1 MRKAYISQLAKS
13 PAAPAIKARAK
24 QMLMGEGYIDVNN
37 LVKESTTS
45 ILKKIFV
52 EKKMIVTNADKVG
65 NTPAYQSYK
74 KGDDR
79 YIAADHLKKAEMKE
93 EAEEK
98 QFKVRVTDKKTGNS
112 YVRMASRSKIGELR
126 GNPGIS
132 SVEMTGYGEPTKSA
146 KVGKKGKMDPVGKED
161 GDINN
166 DGKKDKTDKYLMNR
180 RKAIGKAIASK
191 KESVEWEA
199 LSELSE
205 KVSEENKK
213 VTGKGVNNSKLIKV
227 FPDEVKEHHQK
238 DANGKVIEHDDDGTP
253 SSVEEGMLVNVA
265 KGVESGV
272 KKFNKFDD
280 KVTKAAVK
288 KVKKV
293 GKKVGMAALRGTAGA
308 VGGAIKGAGQGAMK
322 GIKKGLREEE
332 EVKDKNETP
341 DGMTDVTFDGG
352 AAIPVTIKG
361 SDDPRQIPTAMNL
374 KKMKLRAMG
383 LNMSYEPEGE
393 NVEEKATYGGERV
406 YYSDDARKRAMQ
418 RDAQRAENEAGRRE
432 RAAAKRRKDR
442 NQLRKQGQFGASG
455 KYYVTKRME
464 KESVEVKGNQFVE
477 DMGEKEH
484 EDKVRKQ
491 IGGLFK
497 APSSSSAE
505 AGDIAR
511 RRAKNKAALKRSE
524 QGAAKRKE
532 NRNYLRSIGKYKG
545 PMEAVKPEGDVVE
558 GKEEGGYISNAAKA
572 EVRNLR
578 RFGKKGS
585 ATPTGSFGQGTSE
598 KAKLAVKRGEEHKAR
613 RGVKT
618 KGAMAEATK
627 IDDKLRKD
635 ATPIKPGPLYKLG
648 RTKEQMGDKAVIS
661 RRNMRNAMDRGGV
674 GSMTPAK
681 ETAERREKHKAA
693 RGVKKE
699 EYGYNIF
706 RKEDQKILD
715 IIGNIFEN
723 QAMEAQKKT
732 EKPDPQLA
740 AKEKK
745 ANMAK
750 KQVLMKKL
758 QAVRMGAGS
767 DIQASH
773 EPNGEVVSELNRFEK
788 EKGMDTKTG
797 KPVQKGGSA
806 KKDLA
811 FQSVMKKYG
820 SQRMGANQPKKVKGA
835 KSDVGTGRVTQ
846 MLAKKKE
853 QQAKNKALADK
864 AKKAGYK
871 STQDYVNV
879 QAVRKGGLGT

>member
-1 MRKAYISQLAKS
+1 MDKPAVAPAVGAKEKIEKQARQLAYDSRYKVKQAMKAKAGGRVDPAAMRKAYISQLAKS

-52 EKKMIVTNADKVG
+52 EKKMVVTNADKVG
-65 NTPAYQSYK
+65 NTPAYQNYQS
-74 KGDDR
+74 GDER

-98 QFKVRVTDKKTGNS
+98 TFKVRVTDKKTGNS
-112 YVRMASRSKIGELR
+112 YVRMASRAKIGELR

-132 SVEMTGYGEPTKSA
+132 SVEMTGYGEPTKSE

-180 RKAIGKAIASK
+180 RKAIGNAIASK

-205 KVSEENKK
+205 KVSEDNKK

-238 DANGKVIEHDDDGTP
+238 DANGKVIEHDDDTTP

-280 KVTKAAVK
+280 KVTKATMKKVVKPAVKNVK
-288 KVKKV
+288 KVAKKT
-293 GKKVGMAALRGTAGA
+293 GMAVLRGTAGA

-332 EVKDKNETP
+332 EVKDKKETP
-341 DGMTDVTFDGG
+341 DGMTDVTFDMG
-352 AAIPVTIKG
+352 AALPVTIKG

-374 KKMKLRAMG
+374 KKMKLRSMG
-383 LNMSYEPEGE
+383 LNMSHEPEGDM
-393 NVEEKATYGGERV
+393 VEAKVDKGMIFGKSA
-406 YYSDDARKRAMQ
+406 AR
-418 RDAQRAENEAGRRE
+418 NE
-432 RAAAKRRKDR
+432 
-442 NQLRKQGQFGASG
+442 
-455 KYYVTKRME
+455 
-464 KESVEVKGNQFVE
+464 
-477 DMGEKEH
+477 
-484 EDKVRKQ
+484 
-491 IGGLFK
+491 
-497 APSSSSAE
+497 
-505 AGDIAR
+505 
-511 RRAKNKAALKRSE
+511 
-524 QGAAKRKE
+524 
-532 NRNYLRSIGKYKG
+532 
-545 PMEAVKPEGDVVE
+545 
-558 GKEEGGYISNAAKA
+558 
-572 EVRNLR
+572 R
-578 RFGKKGS
+578 RFGKKGHFDP
-585 ATPTGSFGQGTSE
+585 AGAGSRGQGTSE
-598 KAKLAVKRGEEHKAR
+598 RAQLAVKRTQEHQAR

-618 KGAMAEATK
+618 KGMSEEMKPFPTAKVDKKLSSLDKKMASKPYGYKRSDERNRSMK
-627 IDDKLRKD
+627 ISGIKD
-635 ATPIKPGPLYKLG
+635 AVKRGEDPRADT
-648 RTKEQMGDKAVIS
+648 
-661 RRNMRNAMDRGGV
+661 RGGAYAKRGNPPEDHRDHYSSNKKKRV
-674 GSMTPAK
+674 VKPA
-681 ETAERREKHKAA
+681 
-693 RGVKKE
+693 GVKKE
-699 EYGYNIF
+699 SYNNNIF

-767 DIQASH
+767 DIQASYK
-773 EPNGEVVSELNRFEK
+773 PS
-788 EKGMDTKTG
+788 G
-797 KPVQKGGSA
+797 KKIDEEGYDIARDQGRVRPSKD
-806 KKDLA
+806 KKDATSYPPSEEMKKLRKVNKGPSA
-811 FQSVMKKYG
+811 LELVKKKYG
-820 SQRMGANQPKKVKGA
+820 KAVMKMDKK
-835 KSDVGTGRVTQ
+835 
-846 MLAKKKE
+846 
-853 QQAKNKALADK
+853 
-864 AKKAGYK
+864 
-871 STQDYVNV
+871 
-879 QAVRKGGLGT
+879 